1 MKHTLTPR
9 RHLIAFLAGMAMVP
23 ALLAQTAWPNK
34 PIRMIV
40 PAGAGTGPDVMARL
54 IGDRLGQRLGQPIVV
69 EPTPGAAGILG
80 ADKALNAAPDGY
92 TFLFGFNQ
100 LMTMNP
106 HIYAK
111 LPYDPAK
118 GIAPVSLISKGG
130 YVLLAGPT
138 VPFDDVAGMIQHARA
153 HPGAL
158 TYASFGNGSAPH
170 LGMEL
175 LKQRAGIDLL
185 HVPYR
190 TSAAANTDLMANQI
204 QVKFDTQTSAV
215 PLVRS
220 GKVKA
225 LAVTTGERLAAL
237 PNVPTLK
244 ETLPGLELTGWNAV
258 WGPAGVPPAVV
269 EQMSRAIQA
278 TLQEPELRKRLGEM
292 GIDPQG
298 STPGELDQLTR
309 QESAQ
314 WGKLIRDKGIKAD

>member
-9 RHLIAFLAGMAMVP
+9 RHLIAFLAGMAMAP

-69 EPTPGAAGILG
+69 EPTPGASGILG

-111 LPYDPAK
+111 LPYDPVK

-130 YVLLAGPT
+130 YVLIAGPT

-225 LAVTTGERLAAL
+225 LAVTTPERLSAL
-237 PNVPTLK
+237 PTVPTLK
-244 ETLPGLELTGWNAV
+244 ESVPGFELTGWNAV
-258 WGPAGVPPAVV
+258 WAPAGVPAAVV
-269 EQMSRAIQA
+269 DQMSRAIQA
-278 TLQEPELRKRLGEM
+278 TLQEPELRKRLGDM
-292 GIDPQG
+292 GVDPQG
-298 STPGELDQLTR
+298 CAPGELDQLTR

-314 WGKLIRDKGIKAD
+314 WGKLIREKGIKAD

>member
-1 MKHTLTPR
+1 MTRIPTHR
-9 RHLIAFLAGMAMVP
+9 RHLIGLLAGMAMAP
-23 ALLAQTAWPNK
+23 ALFAQTAWPGK
-34 PIRMIV
+34 PIRLVV
-40 PAGAGTGPDVMARL
+40 PAGAGSGPDIMARL

-69 EPTPGAAGILG
+69 EPTPGASGILG

-111 LPYDPAK
+111 LPYDPVK
-118 GIAPVSLISKGG
+118 GVAPVSLISKGG
-130 YVLLAGPT
+130 YVLIAGPT

-204 QVKFDTQTSAV
+204 QVKIETQTSAV
-215 PLVRS
+215 ALVRS

-225 LAVTTGERLAAL
+225 LAVTTAERLAAL
-237 PNVPTLK
+237 PSVPALR
-244 ETLPGLELTGWNAV
+244 ESVPGFELTGWNAV
-258 WGPAGVPPAVV
+258 WAPAGIPPAVV
-269 EQMSRAIQA
+269 DQMSRAIRA
-278 TLQEPELRKRLGEM
+278 TLQEPELRTRLAEM
-292 GIDPQG
+292 GLDPQG

-314 WGKLIRDKGIKAD
+314 WGKLIREKGIKAD